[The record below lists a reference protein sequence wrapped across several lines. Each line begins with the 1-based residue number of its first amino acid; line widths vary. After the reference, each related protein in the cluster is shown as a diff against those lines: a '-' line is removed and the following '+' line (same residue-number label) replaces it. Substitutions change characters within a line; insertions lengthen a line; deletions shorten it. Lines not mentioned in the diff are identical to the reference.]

1 MNLKEEASKLGI
13 EISENAIEN
22 LDKYAELLV
31 EYNKVMNLTAITERE
46 EIDEKHFLDSLT
58 LLLSDKLFD
67 GCKMIDIGAGA
78 GFPSLPIKIAREDI
92 DVTMLDSL
100 NKRVGFLNTVIE
112 SLNLDKIKAIHS
124 RAEDAGKAKEHRE
137 SYDIAT
143 ARAVAELC
151 VLSELALPF
160 VKVGGYFVAM
170 KGNSPSNEID
180 RAKPAIS
187 KLGGKL
193 REVKE
198 ITLPSG
204 IKHTIVIMEKISK
217 TPPAYPR
224 KAGKPSKEPLL

>member
-1 MNLKEEASKLGI
+1 MNLKEEANKFGI

-22 LDKYAELLV
+22 LDKYADLLV

-58 LLLSDKLFD
+58 LLLSEKLFD

-112 SLNLDKIKAIHS
+112 TLNLDKIKAIHS
-124 RAEDAGKAKEHRE
+124 RAEDAGKNKEHRE
-137 SYDIAT
+137 NYDIAT

-170 KGNSPSNEID
+170 KGNSPSDEID

-198 ITLPSG
+198 IALPSG

-217 TPPAYPR
+217 TPAAYPR